1 MNKRKW
7 QSLIIAVAI
16 PEVVGAIAGF
26 ISAPAMMEQSQTL
39 LMPPLQPPAWVFPVV
54 WTVLYLLMGIASWLV
69 WQDGTDESKR
79 ALGLYAVQLFCNF
92 LWPIAFFTLEWR
104 LFAFFWLLALIVLVY
119 LTMRA
124 FGRIDRRAGWLL
136 LPYLVWCCFA
146 AYLNMGLYLL
156 NN

>member
-7 QSLIIAVAI
+7 KSLIIAVAI
-16 PEVVGAIAGF
+16 PEIVGAVSGL
-26 ISAPAMMEQSQTL
+26 ISAPAMMEQSKTL
-39 LMPPLQPPAWVFPVV
+39 LMPPLQPPPWVFPVV
-54 WTVLYLLMGIASWLV
+54 WVALYLLMGIASWLV
-69 WQDGTDESKR
+69 RQDGSDESKR
-79 ALGLYAVQLFCNF
+79 ALGLYAVQLFFNF

-104 LFAFFWLLALIVLVY
+104 LFAFFWLLALIVLIA

-136 LPYLVWCCFA
+136 APYLAWCCFA
-146 AYLNMGLYLL
+146 AYLNLGIYLL

>member
-7 QSLIIAVAI
+7 KSLIIAVAI
-16 PEVVGAIAGF
+16 PEIVGAASGL
-26 ISAPAMMEQSQTL
+26 ISGPAMMRQSETL

-54 WTVLYLLMGIASWLV
+54 WAVLYLLMGIASWLV
-69 WQDGTDESKR
+69 WQKDSDAGKR
-79 ALGLYAVQLFCNF
+79 ALGLYAVQLFFNF

-104 LFAFFWLLALIVLVY
+104 LFAFFWLLALIVLVA

-146 AYLNMGLYLL
+146 AYLNLGIYLL